1 MGKKKLI
8 TDFTSGCVPKQ
19 LSLFMLPF
27 MASNAMQV
35 LYSIVDMIIVG
46 QFVGKNGLSAVS
58 QGSMLITFVTCICI
72 GFSTG
77 GQIIISQFIGAGRK
91 KELGSIVGTMFTSM
105 LILSLALT
113 VLVLAL
119 RRDVLRL
126 ISIPDEAWDMAED
139 YLVIC
144 GAGTVFTGGYNLVS
158 SILRG
163 MGDSRH
169 PFIFI
174 AIASVVNLVLDLLFT
189 GAMRLGVA
197 GAAAATILGQAVS
210 VVISLRLLYRR
221 QEEFYFDF
229 RPESFR
235 PNGVLLKEI
244 CRLGVPLSLQA
255 CSISASMMFVNRF
268 INALGVT
275 SSATFGAGVKL
286 DDISNKLTMGVQYAA
301 APMIGQN
308 IAAKKHERVKSVFG
322 WCLALCAVVAGCFML
337 CYVLIGREM
346 FALFTDEADV
356 LELSGVFISAI
367 LWSFPGMVLMRAT
380 QALLQGTGRT
390 TIMMTMAF
398 ADATLRVVLS
408 YLFGVSCAM
417 GFYGFVLGFG
427 LAPYGIAVPG
437 LVYFFAGRWKT
448 VRLSSDSE
456 YEKAHT
462 KLH

>member
-19 LSLFMLPF
+19 LALFMLPF

-58 QGSMLITFVTCICI
+58 QGSMLISFVTCICM

-77 GQIIISQFIGAGRK
+77 GQIIISQFIGAQRK
-91 KELGSIVGTMFTSM
+91 KELGDIVGTMFTSM
-105 LILSLALT
+105 TALSLALT
-113 VLVLAL
+113 VLVLVFRRNAL
-119 RRDVLRL
+119 SL
-126 ISIPDEAWDMAED
+126 ISIPPEAFDMAED

-144 GAGTVFTGGYNLVS
+144 GAGTIFTGGYNLVS

-174 AIASVVNLVLDLLFT
+174 AIASVVNLALDLLFT
-189 GAMRLGVA
+189 GVMGLGVA

-221 QEEFYFDF
+221 REEFYFDF

-235 PNGVLLKEI
+235 PNAALFGEI
-244 CRLGVPLSLQA
+244 FRLGTPLALQA
-255 CSISASMMFVNRF
+255 CAICGSMMFVNRF
-268 INALGVT
+268 INAIGVT

-308 IAAKKHERVKSVFG
+308 IAAKKHERVKSVFL
-322 WCLALCAVVAGCFML
+322 WCLVLCAVVAGCFVL

-356 LELSGVFISAI
+356 LELSGVFIGAI
-367 LWSFPGMVLMRAT
+367 LWTFPGMVLMRAT

-398 ADATLRVVLS
+398 ADATLRVLLS
-408 YLFGVSCAM
+408 YLFGVSCGM

-437 LVYFFAGRWKT
+437 LVYFFMGRWKT
-448 VRLSSDSE
+448 VRLSSDNE
-456 YEKAHT
+456 YEKIPA
-462 KLH
+462 